1 MDELPS
7 YFETDAGRF
16 GLIDETRRYLL
27 SRFRHADLL
36 LYYFGSTDGEYTVTA
51 RVDILETV
59 LAELLDMLRLSRA
72 DDLGAGIAIPSIYLA
87 LGRDQEAYD
96 FIKWNTIADIIWDPD
111 GWNDLD
117 RPYLDLRGED
127 VLEERMGVWVSRSD
141 QMLTFVV
148 AVMLIKLRAI
158 IDLLAMQNA
167 WRFLAGVLPNE
178 IIDIIC
184 WYLAGPVLSSRPD
197 ILKKDTEE
205 TADLIHTLKH
215 QTLELYLSVAKSNT
229 PFWDLMLD
237 DDPETVKANEQR
249 ALEPSSSVEADLLAR
264 YNFTPWLLN
273 PAALGAVRAW
283 REWNSGEA

>member
-184 WYLAGPVLSSRPD
+184 
-197 ILKKDTEE
+197 
-205 TADLIHTLKH
+205 
-215 QTLELYLSVAKSNT
+215 
-229 PFWDLMLD
+229 
-237 DDPETVKANEQR
+237 
-249 ALEPSSSVEADLLAR
+249 
-264 YNFTPWLLN
+264 
-273 PAALGAVRAW
+273 
-283 REWNSGEA
+283 